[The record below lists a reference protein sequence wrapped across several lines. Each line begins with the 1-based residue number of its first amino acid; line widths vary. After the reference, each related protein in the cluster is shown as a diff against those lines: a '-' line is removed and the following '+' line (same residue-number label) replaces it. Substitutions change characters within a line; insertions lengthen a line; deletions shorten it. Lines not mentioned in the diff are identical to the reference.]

1 MRTLT
6 SEQRG
11 SIVKVKFLARLCLVV
26 VLMVSFGAQAEAQ
39 QRLVVRDKLGLNNL
53 LGVCRLLH
61 CSVLHG
67 VGDPSGELFVVTG
80 PTVSLLSALNLQKLL
95 QLQLGVL
102 SVEIDQ
108 VVRTQGATASSA
120 PSYLTDK
127 VPTYYY
133 GSTVWRGYLNQPA
146 NRLIQTA
153 PTQSRFTVSGSGVTV
168 AVIDTGV
175 DPNHPVLKNSLVWG
189 YDFTRNRT
197 GGSEIADVSQSTVA
211 VLDTNNVAKLN
222 QSTVAV
228 LDQSTV
234 AVLDGSKYAA
244 FGHGTMVAGL
254 VHLVAPTAKIMPL
267 KSFHSDGSAY
277 SSDVLRAIYYAV
289 DHHADVINMS
299 WNFTAPSKELGV
311 AIDYATGKGVV
322 CVAAAG
328 NSGQKAIVYPAAY
341 KNVIDVG
348 STTNQDK
355 PSTFSN
361 YGAPP
366 LLLAAPGEAVVTTYP
381 FNTYAAGWGTS
392 FSAPLVAGGTALMLS
407 ATPARSS
414 LLGNVMNLVPGSA
427 ITTVQASGALS
438 HAEWISAPQLG
449 KGRLDVYQAVRAW
462 RQNLGLE

>member
-1 MRTLT
+1 
-6 SEQRG
+6 
-11 SIVKVKFLARLCLVV
+11 
-26 VLMVSFGAQAEAQ
+26 
-39 QRLVVRDKLGLNNL
+39 
-53 LGVCRLLH
+53 
-61 CSVLHG
+61 
-67 VGDPSGELFVVTG
+67 
-80 PTVSLLSALNLQKLL
+80 
-95 QLQLGVL
+95 
-102 SVEIDQ
+102 
-108 VVRTQGATASSA
+108 
-120 PSYLTDK
+120 
-127 VPTYYY
+127 
-133 GSTVWRGYLNQPA
+133 
-146 NRLIQTA
+146 
-153 PTQSRFTVSGSGVTV
+153 
-168 AVIDTGV
+168 
-175 DPNHPVLKNSLVWG
+175 
-189 YDFTRNRT
+189 
-197 GGSEIADVSQSTVA
+197 
-211 VLDTNNVAKLN
+211 LN